1 MWALRRPRKNPPL
14 NWWHRQSISSF
25 LDRCRP
31 LHCCVTTKRF
41 VQELRIGCCGWQNK
55 KSEHRRKTEATI
67 ISAQIEHYNKQ
78 FSEARCGQICA
89 LIITLV
95 ALAGGVYT
103 ALQGHEVAG
112 SIIGVGGIGGIVTTF
127 ILGRRSNDATENG
140 SPQEKHKNE
149 PAKNNKKKRRK

>member
-1 MWALRRPRKNPPL
+1 MPPPALLRHYEEICPGAA
-14 NWWHRQSISSF
+14 
-25 LDRCRP
+25 DRMLRMAE
-31 LHCCVTTKRF
+31 
-41 VQELRIGCCGWQNK
+41 QE
-55 KSEHRRKTEATI
+55 SEHRRKTEATI